1 MNYLELKKALYALFA
16 EYPTG
21 IVITACNDLVPDA
34 TVLPNTE
41 NNRVIVYPT
50 WGNLDRRL
58 HIALLR
64 TPAPNNLPMLTSLIE
79 IRVIGAKID
88 SIGLLGRI
96 HRMILREI
104 D

>member
-1 MNYLELKKALYALFA
+1 
-16 EYPTG
+16 
-21 IVITACNDLVPDA
+21 
-34 TVLPNTE
+34 
-41 NNRVIVYPT
+41 
-50 WGNLDRRL
+50 
-58 HIALLR
+58 LR

-79 IRVIGAKID
+79 IRVVGAKID